1 MTEDK
6 CLECNAPIPD
16 GGTWGYCK
24 DCWDDDLLP
33 LTDNE
38 ENDDERS

>member
-16 GGTWGYCK
+16 GGTWGYCN
-24 DCWDDDLLP
+24 DCWDDDLMKDHDK
-33 LTDNE
+33 TE
-38 ENDDERS
+38 MENN